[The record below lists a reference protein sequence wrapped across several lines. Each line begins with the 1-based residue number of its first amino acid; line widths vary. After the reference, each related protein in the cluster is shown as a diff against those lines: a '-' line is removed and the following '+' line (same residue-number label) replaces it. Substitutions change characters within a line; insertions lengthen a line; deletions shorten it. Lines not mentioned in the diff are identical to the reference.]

1 MQSLK
6 IYQSLWAMALRQ
18 PGLVERSDEQSFEMV
33 AAAGFHGVC
42 LDPAVHEI
50 DDCRAKL
57 SLFEKYDLG
66 CLINA
71 FPKSGDEL
79 RQLLE
84 LAKEMGSPMAN
95 IIGTV
100 YPLTVADSIPII
112 NEWIEISEQVG
123 VPILFET
130 HRDCI
135 TNDMFNTLQL
145 IDAVPNMRLCAD
157 FSHYALNR
165 ELSLPITAEWELLF
179 ERLLYRS
186 DSFQGRISNHEQIQV
201 PIAFAQHQHWVEQFK
216 SWWFSGMQQW
226 RDRSNEN
233 EDLIFLC
240 ELGPPPYAITGADG
254 RELSDRFEEAVII
267 KSWAEEIWSR
277 TNPTEPS

>member
-6 IYQSLWAMALRQ
+6 VYQSLWAMALRQ
-18 PGLVERSDEQSFEMV
+18 PGLSERSDEESFAMIS
-33 AAAGFHGVC
+33 AAGFHGVC

-50 DDCRAKL
+50 EDCLAKMP
-57 SLFEKYDLG
+57 LFEKNQLS

-71 FPKSGDEL
+71 FPKNSSDL
-79 RQLLE
+79 RRLLE
-84 LAKEMGSPMAN
+84 LAKEMGSPLVN

-100 YPLTVADSIPII
+100 YPLTVEDSIPII
-112 NEWIEISEQVG
+112 HKWIEVSEEVG

-145 IDAVPNMRLCAD
+145 IDAIPQMRLCAD

-165 ELSLPITAEWELLF
+165 ELSLPITADWELLF

-201 PIAFAQHQHWVEQFK
+201 PIAFEQHQHWVEQFK
-216 SWWFSGMQQW
+216 SWWLSGMQQW
-226 RDRSNEN
+226 RNRSGEN
-233 EDLIFLC
+233 EHLIFLC

-254 RELSDRFEEAVII
+254 RELSDRFDEAVTI
-267 KSWAEEIWSR
+267 KSWAEEIWGRSN
-277 TNPTEPS
+277 TP